1 MIRSVFLKR
10 ASSSGTG
17 ISIPKLLEDAC
28 FRTTEQFMNKATA
41 FIKGY
46 FLKKGDDEVHDLLRR
61 PRRAGL
67 KTFYTALLISIRT
80 LQGRSL

>member
-1 MIRSVFLKR
+1 
-10 ASSSGTG
+10 
-17 ISIPKLLEDAC
+17 
-28 FRTTEQFMNKATA
+28 MNKETA

-46 FLKKGDDEVHDLLRR
+46 SLKKGDDEVHGLLRR